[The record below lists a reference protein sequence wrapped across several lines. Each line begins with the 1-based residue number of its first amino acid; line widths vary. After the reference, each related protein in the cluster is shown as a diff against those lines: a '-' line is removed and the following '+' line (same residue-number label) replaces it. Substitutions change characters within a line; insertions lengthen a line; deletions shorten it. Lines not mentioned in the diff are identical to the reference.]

1 MNQAMFDFGDY
12 TPAPEMTMA
21 LNEQPPQRLE
31 HFGARAVSDTEL
43 LAVLLQ
49 GNGTRAEESVA
60 IATRLMAEA
69 GSLNQLLAWEA
80 SDYRRVKGIGKIKG
94 LQFSALAE
102 VARRMMTTPRGEK
115 PCMDLPELVAAHMA
129 PLAEGLTVEKF
140 WALLLNR
147 KNRLIRQVEITSGT
161 ATAALAHP
169 REVFRAALRENAPI
183 TGVVCVHNH
192 PSGNPEPSAPD
203 LHVTRV
209 LREASKAVDIALVDH
224 VIVGR
229 LECDPLAKGF
239 YSFRSAGIL

>member
-1 MNQAMFDFGDY
+1 MNQVMFDFGDY
-12 TPAPEMTMA
+12 APTPELTMA

-49 GNGTRAEESVA
+49 GNGTGAEQSVA

-69 GSLNQLLAWEA
+69 GSLNRLLAWEA
-80 SDYRRVKGIGKIKG
+80 ADYQRVKGIGKIKG
-94 LQFSALAE
+94 LQLSALAE

-115 PCMDLPELVAAHMA
+115 PLLDRPELVAAYMA

-147 KNRLIRQVEITSGT
+147 KSRLIRQVEITSGT

-169 REVFRAALRENAPI
+169 REVFRAALRE
-183 TGVVCVHNH
+183 
-192 PSGNPEPSAPD
+192 SAP
-203 LHVTRV
+203 VTGIVCRV
-209 LREASKAVDIALVDH
+209 RRP
-224 VIVGR
+224 G
-229 LECDPLAKGF
+229 
-239 YSFRSAGIL
+239 